1 MLCIYHHIISEQ
13 DRVLRLA
20 MRLVVN
26 QSLSHALESL
36 RIASVIPAVSCSVTA
51 VQT

>member
-1 MLCIYHHIISEQ
+1 MLQ
-13 DRVLRLA
+13 LA
-20 MRLVVN
+20 MGLVVN

-36 RIASVIPAVSCSVTA
+36 RTVSVIPAVSCSLTA